1 MINAFSIAIGLLL
14 ILLSLITPLL
24 NPFFRKVRKS
34 DIKDSDDG
42 YTGTESDISVLLL
55 AYDEPQELQNCI
67 SAILEQNYNHNLE
80 IIVII
85 EKGDAY
91 AENILSGFHDDKR
104 IYVTFIPS
112 RSFIHEQTKTRHFI
126 GCESCS

>member
-55 AYDEPQELQNCI
+55 AYDEPHD
-67 SAILEQNYNHNLE
+67 IL
-80 IIVII
+80 
-85 EKGDAY
+85 GR
-91 AENILSGFHDDKR
+91 F
-104 IYVTFIPS
+104 IYKYFI
-112 RSFIHEQTKTRHFI
+112 RSITRFRY
-126 GCESCS
+126 S